1 MLLLHICTGLPTRW
15 RPGNCPDHG
24 AGRVAANYSKN
35 VVIAYD
41 SDAAGVAA
49 TIRSLDLLQE
59 LGCQVSVLS
68 IPDGKD
74 PDDYLRKHG
83 YQSWERLMD
92 TAPSLIEYK
101 LRQATSTLKV
111 KTVSDK
117 LNIINQVFPN
127 IYGLK
132 SG

>member
-1 MLLLHICTGLPTRW
+1 
-15 RPGNCPDHG
+15 
-24 AGRVAANYSKN
+24 
-35 VVIAYD
+35 
-41 SDAAGVAA
+41 
-49 TIRSLDLLQE
+49 
-59 LGCQVSVLS
+59 
-68 IPDGKD
+68 
-74 PDDYLRKHG
+74 
-83 YQSWERLMD
+83 MD

-132 SG
+132 SEVEKKRTKGSCPELNLSWETVAGEYKRYKTNKGKNGHFG